1 MSNLKVYLPAVDGSA
16 YILQDEQD
24 SCKEA
29 IHTLFTDDF
38 DFAAPPRS
46 MVIQVTTGS
55 GKVAKVLIPYEESK
69 RATVKIDDVEV

>member
-1 MSNLKVYLPAVDGSA
+1 MSSLKVYLPAVDGSA

-38 DFAAPPRS
+38 AAPPRS
-46 MVIQVTTGS
+46 MVIQVTTAS
-55 GKVAKVLIPYEESK
+55 GKVVKVLIPYEESEQ
-69 RATVKIDDVEV
+69 ATVKIDDVEV

>member
-1 MSNLKVYLPAVDGSA
+1 MSNLKVYLPAVDGSV

-38 DFAAPPRS
+38 AAPPRS
-46 MVIQVTTGS
+46 MVVQVTTAS
-55 GKVAKVLIPYEESK
+55 GKVVRVLIPYEESEQ
-69 RATVKIDDVEV
+69 ASVKIDDVEI